1 MNNVLT
7 RRKDWKPV
15 FCNASMTKRDIPV
28 QSGLAL
34 TPRKVRELTEK
45 GIAVST
51 AIANDNQFFA
61 TDAPNDYRLDPM
73 EERGITRE
81 ELWERSQVAKQRI
94 MSARKKKAIVEQK
107 DE

>member
-1 MNNVLT
+1 MDNILT

-15 FCNASMTKRDIPV
+15 LCNASMTKRDIPV

-51 AIANDNQFFA
+51 ATANDAQFFA
-61 TDAPNDYRLDPM
+61 SDAPNDYRLDPM

-94 MSARKKKAIVEQK
+94 LSARKKKAIVEQE